1 MKTTLVIA
9 ATTFKIANNLVKF
22 VVWQSYEDTA
32 SSENTTNIARNLL
45 SKRLEA
51 DY

>member
-1 MKTTLVIA
+1 MKTTLTIA
-9 ATTFKIANNLVKF
+9 VVTYKIANNFCKF

-45 SKRLEA
+45 NKNLEA